1 MKNISKAFAC
11 LLLTA
16 LLSFCHSLQAQPPVL
31 YLVSGKTAEKAK
43 RNATPENIAKLKK
56 QADKL
61 VAKQFGSVMD
71 KKFTPPC
78 DNMHEYMSMA
88 RYYWPDPTKPDGK
101 PYIKK
106 DGQKNPANDLI
117 TDDKNF
123 DDLVDAV
130 HDLSWAYYFTGE
142 EKYAAKSA
150 GLLRFWFID
159 TATFMMP
166 NLNHSQIRSGIDTG
180 VSTGIID
187 THNLPQV
194 LDAIAL
200 LRPSKSW
207 TKADEAGM
215 KNWFTQYLQ
224 WLTTSTNGKKESQA
238 KNNHGTFYDAQA
250 VAIALFC
257 GEKDLANKILQ
268 NDYNRLAW
276 QIEPDGKQPLEL
288 ERTLAL
294 GYSTFNLDAWTRLA
308 TTAETE
314 GIDFW
319 HYETKDGRSIKK
331 AIDFLIPYAA
341 ENKKWDYQQI
351 GAYKTQDFYR
361 LLLVAADKFKDD
373 TYRQQAE
380 KIKES
385 NKDVLVSLLYN

>member
-1 MKNISKAFAC
+1 MKNIYKAFAC
-11 LLLTA
+11 LLLIV
-16 LLSFCHSLQAQPPVL
+16 LFSFGYTLQAQPPAL

-43 RNATPENIAKLKK
+43 SNATPENIAKLKK

-78 DNMHEYMSMA
+78 GNMHEYMSMA

-159 TATFMMP
+159 TSTFMMP

-238 KNNHGTFYDAQA
+238 KNNHGTFYDAQV

-257 GEKDLANKILQ
+257 GEKDLANKFLQ

-308 TTAETE
+308 STAETE
-314 GIDFW
+314 GVDLW

-331 AIDFLIPYAA
+331 AIDFLIPYAV

-361 LLLVAADKFKDD
+361 LLLVAADRLKDD
-373 TYRQQAE
+373 AYRKEAE
-380 KIKES
+380 KIKDS
-385 NKDVLVSLLYN
+385 NKDILVSLLYN